1 MVNIFSIITSLEPVD
16 TVKND
21 RVGAKLNWV
30 QNPYIYTRGGGII
43 MVADQKNKAVMV
55 N

>member
-30 QNPYIYTRGGGII
+30 QNPYIYTRGGVSLWWQIKKI
-43 MVADQKNKAVMV
+43 RQSW
-55 N
+55 